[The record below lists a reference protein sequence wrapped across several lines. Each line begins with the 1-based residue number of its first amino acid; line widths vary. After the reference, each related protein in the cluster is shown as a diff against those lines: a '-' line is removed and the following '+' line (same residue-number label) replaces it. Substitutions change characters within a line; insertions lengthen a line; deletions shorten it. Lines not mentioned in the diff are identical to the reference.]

1 MATVGIIDYGMGNLH
16 SIAKALRYVASDEQI
31 EVSFD
36 PDALARMDRLGLPG
50 VGAIG
55 HCMDELHRLE
65 LDAMLGEVLG
75 QKPLM
80 GVCLGIEALM
90 AHSEESG
97 GVDCLGAFPGNT
109 VKFAEPDAQPDG
121 TRRKIPHMGWNQVRQ
136 ERHHPLWK
144 DIAPDSWFYF
154 VHSYHVVPD
163 EARHIAG
170 TTQYGVQFAS
180 VILREN
186 TFAVQFHPEKSQSA
200 GLQLLANFLE
210 WDGQAY

>member
-36 PDALARMDRLGLPG
+36 PDALARMDRLVLPG

-65 LDAMLGEVLG
+65 LDDMIRSVLG
-75 QKPLM
+75 RTPLM

-97 GVDCLGAFPGNT
+97 GVECLGAFPGDT
-109 VKFAEPDAQPDG
+109 VKFAETETMPDG
-121 TRRKIPHMGWNQVRQ
+121 SRRKIPHMGWNQVHQ

-154 VHSYHVVPD
+154 VHSYYVVPD
-163 EARHIAG
+163 DPKHIAG
-170 TTQYGVQFAS
+170 TTDYGVRFTS
-180 VILREN
+180 VVLREN
-186 TFAVQFHPEKSQSA
+186 VFAVQFHPEKSQSA

-210 WDGQAY
+210 WNGAA

>member
-36 PDALARMDRLGLPG
+36 PDTLARMDRLVLPG

-55 HCMDELHRLE
+55 HCMEELHRLE
-65 LDAMLGEVLG
+65 LDDMIREQIGV
-75 QKPLM
+75 KPLM

-109 VKFAEPDAQPDG
+109 VHFPKPTPSADG
-121 TRRKIPHMGWNQVRQ
+121 QRRKIPHMGWNQVHQ

-154 VHSYHVVPD
+154 VHSYYVVPD
-163 EARHIAG
+163 NPKHIAG
-170 TTQYGVQFAS
+170 TTDYGERFTS
-180 VILREN
+180 VILRDN
-186 TFAVQFHPEKSQSA
+186 VFAVQFHPEKSQSA

-210 WDGQAY
+210 WNGNA

>member
-16 SIAKALRYVASDEQI
+16 SMAKALRYVASDEQV
-31 EVSFD
+31 EVSYD
-36 PDALARMDRLGLPG
+36 PDTLARADRLVLPG

-55 HCMDELHRLE
+55 YCMSELHRLE
-65 LDAMLGEVLG
+65 LDDMLQGVLG

-80 GVCLGIEALM
+80 GVCLGIETLM

-97 GVDCLGAFPGNT
+97 GVGGLGAFPGNA
-109 VKFAEPDAQPDG
+109 VRFAAPDAQPDG
-121 TRRKIPHMGWNQVRQ
+121 IRRKIPHMGWNQVKQ

-144 DIAPDSWFYF
+144 DIAPNSWFYF

-163 EARHIAG
+163 NPKHVAG
-170 TTQYGVQFAS
+170 TTEYGVRFAS

-186 TFAVQFHPEKSQSA
+186 VFAVQFHPEKSQSP

-210 WDGQAY
+210 WDGYA